1 MNRRTLLTL
10 PALLLLSMSMA
21 GQARAEEPPP
31 LRSAHAHNDY
41 YHKRPLLDALE
52 QGFTSVEADIFLVD
66 GELLVAHSSFEI
78 KKEKTL
84 ESLYLKPLAE
94 RVAKNGGRV
103 YPNGPSVTLLVD
115 IKNKGAET
123 YAVLEKQLAKYE
135 SMLSQTRDG
144 KYEERAVTVII
155 SGDRPWEAIKA
166 SNPRYCGV
174 DGRLSDLDSDA
185 PADLMPLI
193 SDNWGLHFK
202 YRGAGEMSAEEK
214 AKLADITAKVHAKGR
229 RLRFWATPESPALWK
244 ELQSAGVD
252 LIGTDDLKKLA
263 GFLRDE
269 GK

>member
-1 MNRRTLLTL
+1 MHRLCLTLLVMLGCYAT
-10 PALLLLSMSMA
+10 AFSFD
-21 GQARAEEPPP
+21 RAEDPAP
-31 LRSAHAHNDY
+31 LPNAHAHNDY
-41 YHKRPLLDALE
+41 YHARPLLDALE
-52 QGFTSVEADIFLVD
+52 QGFTSVEADVFLVE
-66 GELLVAHSSFEI
+66 GELLVAHSSLEI

-84 ESLYLKPLAE
+84 EALYLKPLAE
-94 RVAKNGGRV
+94 RVARQGGRV
-103 YPNGPSVTLLVD
+103 YPQGPTLTLLVD
-115 IKNKGAET
+115 FKNKGAET

-174 DGRLSDLDSDA
+174 DGRLSDLESDA

-214 AKLADITAKVHAKGR
+214 AKLAEITTKVHAKGR

-244 ELQSAGVD
+244 ELRSAGVD

-263 GFLRDE
+263 GFLRAAP
-269 GK
+269 